1 MLQLLKDWKGAIE
14 IDSTRYNSIAD
25 VPDNIKQSGDDI
37 SIKLYSYRDTI
48 EKVAGESSTQETETS
63 ADTVYRIVVKKY
75 MTKKAMPN
83 FDFMA
88 QWNNNNPMPMVV
100 MYGTKE
106 KETRGLVYMKL
117 HGKGEKTITCMRCG
131 KELTN
136 PISRLYGIGP
146 ECIKHI
152 PVLADYDIANIA
164 DIQNKLADVTWEGWV
179 VKSAIL
185 EETICEQQ
193 ENG

>member
-14 IDSTRYNSIAD
+14 IDSTRYNSISE
-25 VPDNIKQSGDDI
+25 VPTDLKKPGD
-37 SIKLYSYRDTI
+37 SLNIKLYSYEHDTR
-48 EKVAGESSTQETETS
+48 KDAGESHTQATDVS

-75 MTKKAMPN
+75 MTKKAVPD

-100 MYGTKE
+100 MYGTKVQ
-106 KETRGLVYMKL
+106 ETKGMVYMKL
-117 HGKGEKTITCMRCG
+117 HGRGEKTITCMRCG

-136 PISRLYGIGP
+136 PISKLYGIGP

-152 PVLADYDIANIA
+152 PMLADYDIANIG
-164 DIQNKLADVTWEGWV
+164 DIQAKLHEVTWEGWII
-179 VKSAIL
+179 KSAIL
-185 EETICEQQ
+185 EETIC
-193 ENG
+193 